1 MRRSIG
7 IDLGVTSSSRIAV
20 ADGATILSNR
30 RVRSTPSALTSAI
43 EQASDGRPV
52 DIIVEST
59 AMTWFVAGVAAE
71 PSGVEHTLHRVSG
84 RKAAALRTFYRA
96 HTKTDRIDAPVLAR
110 MKQVDDALLE
120 FTLPSA
126 SELAL
131 KRLVTYRQRLQR
143 EATKA
148 VSRGR
153 SLLHWAAP
161 RVLDAASGTSN
172 GLLRVLR
179 RWPDLRKLA
188 SAYALTIAREGGMSR
203 EQARDLRQCAR
214 DGVAFY
220 GERVDYALLALE
232 IDLGLAH
239 HASLQQHLARLDEAI
254 ASEYQRTYP
263 NDVLQSIPGVGAIVG
278 SVVRASVGDARNFK
292 NASAFRAYTGLV
304 PREDSSGDAQRRGRV
319 SKAGPNLL
327 RWALYLAA
335 DTARKHDPQLA
346 DLYRRLMVERG
357 RHHNQAL
364 CAVATHLADRIYA
377 LLRDDRPYQPRALDG
392 TLIEATEAKRIA
404 ASLAVDPETRK
415 RLRVLNKR
423 EEGPRGPGSRQP
435 KAPHD
440 TSRPSNTSLSK
451 TQAPVP
457 SRGVDTA

>member
-20 ADGATILSNR
+20 ADGVTILSNR
-30 RVRSTPSALTSAI
+30 RVRSTPEALMSAI
-43 EQASDGRPV
+43 EHASDGQPV
-52 DIIVEST
+52 DIVVEST
-59 AMTWFVAGVAAE
+59 AMSWFVAGVAAE
-71 PSGVEHTLHRVSG
+71 RSGVLHTLYRVNG
-84 RKAAALRTFYRA
+84 RKAAALRSFYRV

-110 MKQVDDALLE
+110 MPRVDDALHE
-120 FTLPSA
+120 FTLPTA

-131 KRLVTYRQRLQR
+131 KRLVTFRQRLQK
-143 EATKA
+143 ESLKA
-148 VSRGR
+148 VSRVR

-161 RVLDAASGTSN
+161 RLLHAASGTSD
-172 GLLRVLR
+172 GLLRILR

-188 SAYALTIAREGGMSR
+188 SAHATTIASEGGMSP

-214 DGVAFY
+214 HAVAFY
-220 GERVDYALLALE
+220 GEHVDYALLALE
-232 IDLGLAH
+232 IDVGLTH
-239 HASLQQHLARLDEAI
+239 HASLQQHLARLDETI
-254 ASEYQRTYP
+254 DSEYRRAYP
-263 NDVLQSIPGVGAIVG
+263 NDVLRSIPGVGPIVG

-304 PREDSSGDAQRRGRV
+304 PREDSSGDAKRRGRV

-377 LLRDDRPYQPRALDG
+377 LLRENRPYQPRALDG
-392 TLIEATEAKRIA
+392 TTVDAAEAKRIA
-404 ASLAVDPETRK
+404 SSLAVDPETRQ

-423 EEGPRGPGSRQP
+423 EEGPRRPASRQP
-435 KAPHD
+435 KAPHG
-440 TSRPSNTSLSK
+440 TMRPSANS
-451 TQAPVP
+451 VP
-457 SRGVDTA
+457 EKAGVKPARGG